1 MVELGGRRRV
11 GIKVSL
17 HEPATEG
24 TQDLRLFGEFDALG
38 GDGQTEIAAQCQQRA
53 EEAFGGGIGVDVRD
67 ERDVDLD
74 GVQGDLS
81 QAEQ

>member
-1 MVELGGRRRV
+1 MVELGGRGRV
-11 GIKVSL
+11 GVEVSL
-17 HEPATEG
+17 HERATEG
-24 TQDLRLFGEFDALG
+24 TQDLRLFREFDAFG
-38 GDGQTEIAAQCQQRA
+38 GDGQTEIAAQCEQRA

-74 GVQGDLS
+74 GVQGDLP